1 MYLLVEGKKDAVSKK
16 FVVFSVGQSEKL
28 EANIYKL
35 PNGLRAFFAKCLSFN
50 PFHAGGRHVYDK
62 T

>member
-1 MYLLVEGKKDAVSKK
+1 MYLLVEGKKDVVSIKS
-16 FVVFSVGQSEKL
+16 VVLSVGQSENL

-50 PFHAGGRHVYDK
+50 PFHAGGRHVHDE